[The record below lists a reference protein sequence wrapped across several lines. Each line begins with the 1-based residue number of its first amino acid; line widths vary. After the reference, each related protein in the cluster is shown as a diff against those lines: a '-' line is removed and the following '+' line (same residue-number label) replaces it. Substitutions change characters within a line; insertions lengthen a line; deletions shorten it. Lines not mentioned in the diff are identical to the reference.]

1 MGVSVSVSVGGWVYI
16 RIYVGVGVLVKVPAV
31 CCCAVHTYVMSVQ
44 YMVMCFPLSSLF
56 LVLTLKYSEGF
67 CVARLLNYNDQKLH

>member
-1 MGVSVSVSVGGWVYI
+1 M
-16 RIYVGVGVLVKVPAV
+16 YVGVGVLVKVPAV
-31 CCCAVHTYVMSVQ
+31 CVAVHIYVMSVQ

-67 CVARLLNYNDQKLH
+67 CVARLLHYNDQKLH